1 MLNLALLLA
10 SLLLCLLLLLQLDN
24 LAIYEGM
31 VSTLLST
38 FFVTRDDLEEEEV
51 RNISLKGDLSNIN
64 EVQTYF
70 LMTTY

>member
-10 SLLLCLLLLLQLDN
+10 SLLLCLLLLLHLDN

-51 RNISLKGDLSNIN
+51 RNISLKGIC
-64 EVQTYF
+64 QI
-70 LMTTY
+70 LMRFKRTS

>member
-51 RNISLKGDLSNIN
+51 RNISLKGIC
-64 EVQTYF
+64 QI
-70 LMTTY
+70 LMRFKRTS

>member
-10 SLLLCLLLLLQLDN
+10 SLLLCLLLLLHLDN

-38 FFVTRDDLEEEEV
+38 FFVTRDDLEEEEEV
-51 RNISLKGDLSNIN
+51 RNISLKGIC
-64 EVQTYF
+64 QI
-70 LMTTY
+70 LMRFKRTS

>member
-1 MLNLALLLA
+1 MSFELLLH
-10 SLLLCLLLLLQLDN
+10 LDN